1 VTQCT
6 RTHLPNSAG
15 RGCHMSLPSDR
26 PHSVHYVPVT
36 SSEYVPWSEVAPLE
50 RIKIEYMLDSGLMKK
65 EGWAVNYA
73 V

>member
-1 VTQCT
+1 
-6 RTHLPNSAG
+6 
-15 RGCHMSLPSDR
+15 MSLPSDR